1 MLKHLTNNLQGKIWC
16 PVHLTDDICIDSL
29 PAVRQ
34 AQNNL
39 ARHLA
44 LSEIRADYARD
55 TGLFGGIIDGSRCSF
70 LEYLCR
76 LYRQST
82 DGTWYRR
89 QLPQWADA
97 LSELALTYPPRR
109 LAKYTV

>member
-1 MLKHLTNNLQGKIWC
+1 MPKHLTNNLQGKIWC
-16 PVHLTDDICIDSL
+16 PVHLTDDICIESL
-29 PAVRQ
+29 PAVWQAPNTLSRQ
-34 AQNNL
+34 PD
-39 ARHLA
+39 

-55 TGLFGGIIDGSRCSF
+55 TGQFGGIIDGSRCSF

-76 LYRQST
+76 LYLQST

-89 QLPQWADA
+89 PLPQWADA

-109 LAKYTV
+109 LAKHIV

>member
-1 MLKHLTNNLQGKIWC
+1 MLKHLTNNLQGNIWY
-16 PVHLTDDICIDSL
+16 PVHLTDDICIESL

-34 AQNNL
+34 VPNNL
-39 ARHLA
+39 SRQPD

-76 LYRQST
+76 LYLPSA
-82 DGTWYRR
+82 DGTWCRR